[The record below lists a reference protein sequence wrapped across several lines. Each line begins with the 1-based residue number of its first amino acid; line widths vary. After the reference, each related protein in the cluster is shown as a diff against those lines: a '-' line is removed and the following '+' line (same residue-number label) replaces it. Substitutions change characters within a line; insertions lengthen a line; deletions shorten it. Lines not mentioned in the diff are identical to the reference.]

1 MTKEGFNK
9 LEILKQVEYTNK
21 LLKEGQTLR
30 KINGDLSISKT
41 TIRDRAK
48 KIGYIYNPVTKQYI
62 KDNNTKVQ
70 LNRNIISAHY
80 GVHKEGITGLESV
93 IQNNINSKKE
103 VEVIKKENNVSIDT
117 QEVVKLK
124 TALAEVQELLEMKDQ
139 LKELIQDHNR
149 RKSIADVI
157 EPQELKV
164 DKDRFEGSLKGRLI
178 KVYDNV
184 NTEWIRFCKRNDQ
197 FKMQDLYSIALLEF
211 IEKYKK

>member
-1 MTKEGFNK
+1 MTKEEFNK

-30 KINGDLSISKT
+30 KISGDLSISKT
-41 TIRDRAK
+41 TIRDRSK
-48 KIGYIYNPVTKQYI
+48 KIGYIYNPATKQYI
-62 KDNNTKVQ
+62 KDNNIKIQ
-70 LNRNIISAHY
+70 LRQNITSAHY
-80 GVHKEGITGLESV
+80 GTPKERITGLESV
-93 IQNNINSKKE
+93 IQNNINSKRE
-103 VEVIKKENNVSIDT
+103 VNIIKKENNVSIDT

-149 RKSIADVI
+149 SKSIVNVI

-184 NTEWIRFCKRNDQ
+184 NNEWIKFCKNNDQ